1 MTRPDQAGMWSAAA
15 LGRVVTVGAAPFRRR
30 LPEFVTKQQPLPR
43 QSGRR
48 CSGNP
53 KESGKPERNG
63 AVAVRK
69 GRPAFKLPGHKP
81 SNFDKKFLIWT
92 GRFRREE
99 DIPALV
105 SIEMIHAARNKMRV
119 KACYLMVVMTIVA
132 CIGMV
137 ISGKNAARRHESLT
151 AINMAK
157 KAKWRENM
165 QEEVVTKSQ

>member
-1 MTRPDQAGMWSAAA
+1 MWSAASVR
-15 LGRVVTVGAAPFRRR
+15 RVVTAVGASACRR
-30 LPEFVTKQQPLPR
+30 LPEFATKQKPVVR
-43 QSGRR
+43 RSGRWF
-48 CSGNP
+48 SSIP

-63 AVAVRK
+63 EVAVRE

-99 DIPALV
+99 DIPSVV
-105 SIEMIHAARNKMRV
+105 SVEMIHAARNKMRV

-132 CIGMV
+132 CIGMI

-151 AINMAK
+151 AINLAK
-157 KAKWRENM
+157 KAQWRASM
-165 QEEVVTKSQ
+165 QEENVTKSQ